1 MNDHDY
7 IYGAKPKTDE
17 LVVVK
22 VCVPK
27 RLKTR
32 LESLKLLS
40 GRNIQDM
47 ATEAIESYLAQV
59 ETQVRTMAAPLF
71 DTEPVIAV
79 QAQ

>member
-7 IYGAKPKTDE
+7 IYGAKPKGDE

-27 RLKTR
+27 KLKTR

-59 ETQVRTMAAPLF
+59 EAQVREMAAPVF
-71 DTEPVIAV
+71 DTERAIPVHV
-79 QAQ
+79 Q

>member
-7 IYGAKPKTDE
+7 IYGTKPASNE

-27 RLKTR
+27 KLKTR

-47 ATEAIESYLAQV
+47 ATEAIESYLAHV
-59 ETQVRTMAAPLF
+59 EAQVRNVAAPLY
-71 DTEPVIAV
+71 DTERAISVHV
-79 QAQ
+79 Q